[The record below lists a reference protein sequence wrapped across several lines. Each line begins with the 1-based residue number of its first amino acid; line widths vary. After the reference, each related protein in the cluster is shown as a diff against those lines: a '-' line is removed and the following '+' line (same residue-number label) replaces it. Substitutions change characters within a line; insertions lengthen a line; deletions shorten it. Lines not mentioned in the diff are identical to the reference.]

1 MVSNLFLKFKNI
13 LFVKNST
20 RCYGSNDHFALFGT
34 AQKTDRPSMQRK
46 WHRYKGRLVVAHICS
61 QMNSQIIK
69 YVSKSNALDFQSV
82 ADRNGNFARLGND
95 DTKGGNF

>member
-34 AQKTDRPSMQRK
+34 AQKTDLLCRESGIAI
-46 WHRYKGRLVVAHICS
+46 YIGRLVVEHTMENVLPNLNLPLFKKRS
-61 QMNSQIIK
+61 
-69 YVSKSNALDFQSV
+69 
-82 ADRNGNFARLGND
+82 
-95 DTKGGNF
+95 